1 MVCNV
6 IEECRCYSYTG
17 EKEQF
22 CGARKGPNV
31 LPCPSDC
38 CAGGC
43 PDDGSRQPF
52 RYIDRPPFVTLG
64 NRGFVFLLW
73 LIVTMSII
81 YFFRHLKSKQV
92 RNI

>member
-6 IEECRCYSYTG
+6 IDECRCYAYTG
-17 EKEQF
+17 EKEQW
-22 CGARKGPNV
+22 CGVRKGPRV

-52 RYIDRPPFVTLG
+52 RFIEKPEFVDLA
-64 NRGFVFLLW
+64 NKKFVFLIW
-73 LIVTMSII
+73 LFVTVATI
-81 YFFRHLKSKQV
+81 YFFRNLKVTQV
-92 RNI
+92 RKI

>member
-6 IEECRCYSYTG
+6 IEECRCFAYTG

-22 CGARKGPNV
+22 CGVRKGPDI
-31 LPCPSDC
+31 LPCPTAC

-52 RYIDRPPFVTLG
+52 RYIDRRSEIVDTNPIF
-64 NRGFVFLLW
+64 FIW
-73 LIVTMSII
+73 LIVTVVII
-81 YFFRHLKSKQV
+81 FFFRNLKSTGV
-92 RNI
+92 RKI